1 MRTVELFRNQGLPVW
16 LYRWDF
22 RGGHI
27 AHHSSDNEA
36 LFGRSN
42 PLKLQ
47 REAQATRSLEHI
59 FQDAVLSFVEDG
71 YPHGPDLPPWD
82 PCTQGEISR
91 FVFDL
96 PPRQEKPAELLYDKN
111 FPLQVFRISG

>member
-42 PLKLQ
+42 PLKLR
-47 REAQATRSLEHI
+47 REAQAARFLEHI
-59 FQDAVLSFVEDG
+59 FQDAVLSFIEDG
-71 YPHGPDLPPWD
+71 HPHGPDLPPWD
-82 PCTQGEISR
+82 PCTQREISR

-96 PPRQEKPAELLYDKN
+96 PPRQEKPAELSYDRN
-111 FPLQVFRISG
+111 FPLQVFCISG